1 MPDTV
6 NAVGSDPAY
15 SPRMAAVGRAAPPRV
30 WNRLVEDLRE
40 LPGIE
45 LRRSQFG
52 AVPAVWV
59 DGREFVHLDK
69 DGSVDIRLTRV
80 EIRGRRDV
88 LGEDERVYF
97 RRSSS
102 ADWVHVVTRGNEDVA
117 FLVEL
122 ARIAAEANRRS

>member
-6 NAVGSDPAY
+6 NAVGSGPAY
-15 SPRMAAVGRAAPPRV
+15 SPRMAAVGGAALTRV
-30 WNRLVEDLRE
+30 WKRVVDDLRG

-45 LRRSQFG
+45 ERRSQFG
-52 AVPAVWV
+52 DMPALWI
-59 DGREFVHLDK
+59 DGHEFLHADR
-69 DGSVDIRLTRV
+69 DGSIDVRLTRAK
-80 EIRGRRDV
+80 IRRRDE